1 MSFVAYE
8 LACNPD
14 IQQKLYEEIL
24 QTVNKTDNQKINY
37 EQLQSMKY
45 LDQVVSE
52 TLRKWPA
59 APITDRICTKN
70 FEWKYDNKVMKFEK
84 NVNSIMIPIWMLHRF
99 VIAFKLKLLLTYS
112 IFFF

>member
-14 IQQKLYEEIL
+14 IQQRLYEEIL
-24 QTVNKTDNQKINY
+24 EVINETGDDQKISY

-59 APITDRICTKN
+59 APMTDRLCTQD
-70 FEWKYDNKVMKFEK
+70 FELKYDNKVMKFEK
-84 NVNSIMIPIWMLHRF
+84 DVNSFLIPIWMLHRF
-99 VIAFKLKLLLTYS
+99 VVSKALLSVNS
-112 IFFF
+112 ICYL